1 MTNTWPPPQ
10 DQPGPQGW
18 APPEAA
24 PAVAGWVAPQP
35 APQNWPTPQNWPA
48 PQAPP
53 AQYAW
58 PPPAPPLQP
67 GSIPGYAPTAAD
79 DRGLAWILPVH
90 RSGLAIAAGYVA
102 LFGIFIF
109 VLAPVALVL
118 GIFAL
123 RDLKRNPGRLG
134 HGRAW
139 FAIIAGGIMTV
150 LALSALSVF
159 LTR

>member
-1 MTNTWPPPQ
+1 MTNTWPPPSPENQ
-10 DQPGPQGW
+10 PAQPGW
-18 APPEAA
+18 ALPEAA
-24 PAVAGWVAPQP
+24 PAAASWAAPQPNPQP
-35 APQNWPTPQNWPA
+35 APQNWPPPQPA
-48 PQAPP
+48 P

-58 PPPAPPLQP
+58 PPPPPRQP
-67 GSIPGYAPTAAD
+67 GSVPGYAPSAAD

-109 VLAPVALVL
+109 VLAPIALVL

-139 FAIIAGGIMTV
+139 FAIIAGGVMTV

>member
-1 MTNTWPPPQ
+1 MTNTWPPPPPQ
-10 DQPGPQGW
+10 DQPAPHGW
-18 APPEAA
+18 APPEAVPTA
-24 PAVAGWVAPQP
+24 TGWAAPQP
-35 APQNWPTPQNWPA
+35 APQNWPP

-53 AQYAW
+53 AQYTW
-58 PPPAPPLQP
+58 PPPSPPHQP
-67 GSIPGYAPTAAD
+67 GSIPGYAPSAAD

-139 FAIIAGGIMTV
+139 FAIIAGGIVTV